1 MGWQIPEPG
10 WAGELLDSRG
20 CSHKA
25 ESLRPLFRQ
34 WGGAAGGRAWVSGV
48 RRGWWN
54 QLEGG
59 SGREGGGDQSIS
71 FNAKEDRHMRMLC
84 L

>member
-1 MGWQIPEPG
+1 MRPVHSGLFLGSAEGLQV
-10 WAGELLDSRG
+10 AGPSDRG
-20 CSHKA
+20 
-25 ESLRPLFRQ
+25 E
-34 WGGAAGGRAWVSGV
+34 G
-48 RRGWWN
+48 GWWN

-59 SGREGGGDQSIS
+59 SRREGGGDQSIS